1 MWSNFVALDENK
13 ADLALFLSDKLLAAA
28 VIVVGGFEEEDAVK
42 CFSPDIDIREL

>member
-28 VIVVGGFEEEDAVK
+28 VIVVGGFEEEHAVK
-42 CFSPDIDIREL
+42 CFSLDIDIGEL